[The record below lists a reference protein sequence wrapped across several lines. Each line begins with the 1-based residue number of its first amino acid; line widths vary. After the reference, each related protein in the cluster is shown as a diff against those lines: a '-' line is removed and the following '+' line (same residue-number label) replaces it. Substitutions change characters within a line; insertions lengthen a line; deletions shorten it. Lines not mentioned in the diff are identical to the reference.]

1 MTELEEDR
9 GRKRMSNVKG
19 KVRREKNML
28 TRYIYHKRKREE
40 GNIKKEGNRKRER
53 EKRGLR
59 N

>member
-1 MTELEEDR
+1 M
-9 GRKRMSNVKG
+9 
-19 KVRREKNML
+19 RREKNML
-28 TRYIYHKRKREE
+28 KGYIYQGRKREE